1 MNLTDREKKL
11 LSNAAMILGA
21 ILIIGLSYWG
31 ATSLLSSY
39 KEAVAKSK
47 QVIIEKY
54 ETRIDSLRIVNKM
67 LTYQVDSLDK
77 EILTIK
83 KQKEYVYIYKTLTDK
98 VIKDASMSEHAKEL
112 DVLTSQEPTWAIVK
126 DSVTKDTTVKY
137 IFTKTG
143 IVNLRLNFNNLKQY
157 QRLYQLDEQIIA
169 KQDAEINLQKIVIA
183 NNVMALESGNSA
195 LTISKTENDKLTKQL
210 NKAEKRAGRW
220 PYWLGAGVIGGMA
233 ACLLVQ

>member
-1 MNLTDREKKL
+1 
-11 LSNAAMILGA
+11 
-21 ILIIGLSYWG
+21 
-31 ATSLLSSY
+31 
-39 KEAVAKSK
+39 
-47 QVIIEKY
+47 
-54 ETRIDSLRIVNKM
+54 M
-67 LTYQVDSLDK
+67 LTYQIDSLDK

-112 DVLTSQEPTWAIVK
+112 DVLTSQEPTWTIVK

-143 IVNLRLNFNNLKQY
+143 IVNLRLNVNNLKQY

-169 KQDAEINLQKIVIA
+169 KQDAEINLQKIVTA

-210 NKAEKRAGRW
+210 NKAQKRAGRW
-220 PYWLGAGVIGGMA
+220 PYWLVAGVIGGMA
-233 ACLLVQ
+233 ACLLAQ